1 MRQLIWLRS
10 DLRTSDNTA
19 LASAMAAGPTVAVYL
34 ITPGQWL
41 AHDDAACKVDFWLR
55 NLVELSQAL
64 ARLNVPLLVRQCHD
78 WQEVPAQVAEVCHEH
93 NISAVHVNEE
103 YGINESVRDQHV
115 AAYLGQQAIAWHSH
129 LDQIFFKPGSVLTRS
144 GG

>member
-1 MRQLIWLRS
+1 MTQLIWLRS

-55 NLVELSQAL
+55 NLVELGAGC
-64 ARLNVPLLVRQCHD
+64 R
-78 WQEVPAQVAEVCHEH
+78 
-93 NISAVHVNEE
+93 
-103 YGINESVRDQHV
+103 
-115 AAYLGQQAIAWHSH
+115 
-129 LDQIFFKPGSVLTRS
+129 RS
-144 GG
+144 MCRC